1 MTSLKVLLVDDHR
14 LIRKAIST
22 LLSNED
28 EIHTVWEASNSTECF
43 QLMEM
48 AKPDIV
54 LMDISLDGVDG
65 ISITRELIQKQP
77 DLKVIILSMHLEE
90 NYIKQSVKAGAK
102 GYILKNSPHEDLI
115 KAVFEVAN
123 GGQYFAQEV
132 SKIMAQNYLML
143 EKNTDSRYHKDEILT
158 KRELEIVKLVAE
170 GLNNQKIADLL
181 CISHRTVDTHRTN
194 IMQKVK
200 VKNVAELVRYA
211 IKNRLVEI

>member
-14 LIRKAIST
+14 LIRKAISA

-54 LMDISLDGVDG
+54 LMDISLDDVDG

-132 SKIMAQNYLML
+132 SKIMAQNYLMS

>member
-1 MTSLKVLLVDDHR
+1 MTNLKVLLVDDHR

-22 LLSNED
+22 MLSYEEVID
-28 EIHTVWEASNSTECF
+28 TVWEASNSKECF
-43 QLMEM
+43 QLMELEN
-48 AKPDIV
+48 PDVV
-54 LMDISLDGVDG
+54 LMDISLDNEDG
-65 ISITRELIQKQP
+65 ISITRQLLQQQP

-102 GYILKNSPHEDLI
+102 GYILKNSPHEDLV
-115 KAVFEVAN
+115 KAVKEVAN

-132 SKIMAQNYLML
+132 SKIMAQNYLEA
-143 EKNTDSRYHKDEILT
+143 EKNTDSRYHKDEVLT

>member
-1 MTSLKVLLVDDHR
+1 MTGLKVLLVDDHR

-28 EIHTVWEASNSTECF
+28 EIDTVWEASNANGCF

-48 AKPDIV
+48 ESPDIV
-54 LMDISLDGVDG
+54 LMDISLDDIDG
-65 ISITRELIQKQP
+65 ITITKELLQKHPQ
-77 DLKVIILSMHLEE
+77 LKVIILSMHMEE
-90 NYIKQSVKAGAK
+90 NYIKQSIKAGAK
-102 GYILKNSPHEDLI
+102 GYILKNSPHEDLVN
-115 KAVFEVAN
+115 AVFEVAQ

-132 SKIMAQNYLML
+132 SKIMAQNYLMA
-143 EKNTDSRYHKDEILT
+143 EKTTDSRYHKDEILT
-158 KRELEIVKLVAE
+158 KRELEIVKLVTE